1 MLQNQINEQ
10 KKMQF
15 STQFQQQKQ
24 DENMCISQVVDSD
37 LNNGFGKVNMNESIV
52 TFDGNN
58 NMTQNNQSVDENSI
72 DQNGIQIYNQ
82 KSDAHMKNLQ
92 SQESFKIQ
100 VEKVHSKSDNE
111 QEQDGINN
119 TQDQNMSFQSNHN
132 LESQENEQKDIK
144 LCDIKVK
151 VKEDSIN

>member
-1 MLQNQINEQ
+1 
-10 KKMQF
+10 
-15 STQFQQQKQ
+15 
-24 DENMCISQVVDSD
+24 
-37 LNNGFGKVNMNESIV
+37 
-52 TFDGNN
+52 
-58 NMTQNNQSVDENSI
+58 
-72 DQNGIQIYNQ
+72 
-82 KSDAHMKNLQ
+82 MKNLE

-111 QEQDGINN
+111 QEQDEINN